1 MSMDQTQ
8 KLGRVSRF
16 WDRIAEKYARQ
27 PIADEASYQT
37 KLKVTRTYLAP
48 DMEVLEFGCG
58 TGSTALLHAPYVKHI
73 RAIDFS
79 QGMLEIAR
87 SKAKAQ
93 GVSNVTFERADI
105 GTLVAEDDSFDV
117 VLGLSVLHL
126 LENRDE
132 VIAKVYS
139 LLKPGGVFVTS
150 TACLGD
156 TMKFFKLIGPVG
168 RALGLLPIINVMTRE
183 ELEKAM
189 TGAGFG
195 IEHNW
200 QPGRGKAVFM
210 VARKAG

>member
-1 MSMDQTQ
+1 MSMEQTQ
-8 KLGRVSRF
+8 TPSGASRF
-16 WDRIAEKYARQ
+16 WDRLADKYARQ
-27 PIADEASYQT
+27 PIADEAAYRT
-37 KLKVTRTYLAP
+37 KLEVTRTFLAP

-79 QGMLEIAR
+79 ERMIGIAQ

-93 GVSNVTFERADI
+93 GVDNVTFEQAEISTLTAD
-105 GTLVAEDDSFDV
+105 EPNFDV

-139 LLKPGGVFVTS
+139 LLKPSGVFVTS

-156 TMKFFKLIGPVG
+156 TMKVFKYIGPLG
-168 RALGLLPIINVMTRE
+168 KALGLLPTLNVMTRS
-183 ELEKAM
+183 ELERAM
-189 TGAGFG
+189 TGAGFS